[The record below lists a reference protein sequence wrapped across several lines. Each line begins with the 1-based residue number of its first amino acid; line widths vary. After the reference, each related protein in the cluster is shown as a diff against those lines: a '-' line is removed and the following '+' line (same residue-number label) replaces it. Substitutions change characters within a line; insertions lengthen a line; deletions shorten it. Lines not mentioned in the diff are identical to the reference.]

1 MITLNTDTG
10 LVKIEKWEDI
20 EALPNFQINL
30 NPSDHKLESII
41 GRYIFKEKIRC
52 GLSNCHA
59 PHNKGY
65 IVKTKEGSKT
75 NIGKDCGK
83 TYFGV
88 DFETL
93 SNKYDR
99 DTTEAENRDKL
110 WSFSFKIEELQEQI
124 TRLRQCEKGADW
136 VYKKTRSLLNIGA
149 DCPDEIARHI
159 QSLTKSRTSGL
170 FKSREATDSEIET
183 LEITQNKKITKP
195 HFIDEKIADL
205 IGLEALYPENDLK
218 NLLVLDLEHNIKTLN
233 GADIDLLTFE
243 ELKHWSKWIGSIE
256 NILERVNY
264 SIAAGKNLLTKSN
277 LEPLTSVLTKSND
290 KSTFR
295 IFLKSLEN

>member
-1 MITLNTDTG
+1 MITLNTDAG

-20 EALPNFQINL
+20 EALPNFQSNL
-30 NPSDHKLESII
+30 NPLDHKLESII
-41 GRYIFKEKIRC
+41 GRYIFKEKIKC

-110 WSFSFKIEELQEQI
+110 WNFRFKIEDIQEQI
-124 TRLRQCEKGADW
+124 AHLRLSDKGAKW
-136 VYKKTRSLLNIGA
+136 VYDKTRSLLNIGA
-149 DCPDEIARHI
+149 ECPDEVVRRI
-159 QSLTKSRTSGL
+159 QSLTKSRTNGL
-170 FKSREATDSEIET
+170 FKPREATDSEIET
-183 LEITQNKKITKP
+183 LEISQNRKITKP

-205 IGLEALYPENDLK
+205 VGLEALYPENDLK
-218 NLLVLDLEHNIKTLN
+218 NLLTLDLEHNINTLN
-233 GADIDLLTFE
+233 AADIDLLTFE
-243 ELKHWSKWIGSIE
+243 ELKYWSKWIGTIDSTIE
-256 NILERVNY
+256 RINY
-264 SIAAGKNLLTKSN
+264 SMEAGKKLLTKSN
-277 LEPLTSVLTKSND
+277 LETLTNVITKSND

-295 IFLKSLEN
+295 TYLKSLY